1 MPRSARKHS
10 ESGHYHVILRGVNR
24 LEIFHDD
31 EDRTRFL
38 DTLLRF
44 AREDGIG
51 IVAYCLMDNHV
62 HLLLNA
68 GDNLS
73 VFIKQIAASYVYYFN
88 RKYDRVGHLF
98 QERYRSEA
106 VETDEYLLTAARYIL
121 QNPQKAGICSAR
133 DYPWSSWRDTASGT
147 GPCITQT
154 LCDVVGNRQ
163 ALLEFLETPASK
175 DGFEADNR
183 PPVNDEDA
191 HRLLCRISQTD
202 HPTQIAEYPLKQR
215 NDCIARAKA
224 AGLSVRQ
231 IARLTGLDRNIVQR
245 A

>member
-1 MPRSARKHS
+1 MRTARTQS
-10 ESGHYHVILRGVNR
+10 ESGIYHVIARGVGQQILFETDSDR
-24 LEIFHDD
+24 LRYTNSLQKLAE
-31 EDRTRFL
+31 ESTGN
-38 DTLLRF
+38 LL
-44 AREDGIG
+44 AW
-51 IVAYCLMDNHV
+51 CLMDNHV

-73 VFIKQIAASYVYYFN
+73 VLIKQIASSYVYYFN

-98 QERYRSEA
+98 QERYKSE
-106 VETDEYLLTAARYIL
+106 VVDTDEYLLTVARYIL
-121 QNPQKAGICSAR
+121 QNLQKAGICNAM
-133 DYPWSSWRDTASGT
+133 DYPWSSWRDTVSGT

-154 LCDVVGNRQ
+154 LCDVIGNRQ
-163 ALLEFLETPASK
+163 ALLEFLKAPGR
-175 DGFEADNR
+175 DGGLEADNR
-183 PPVNDEDA
+183 PPVKDADA
-191 HRLLCRISQTD
+191 HELLCRIGHVD
-202 HPTQIAEYPLKQR
+202 HPTQIAEYPMKQR

>member
-1 MPRSARKHS
+1 M
-10 ESGHYHVILRGVNR
+10 
-24 LEIFHDD
+24 
-31 EDRTRFL
+31 
-38 DTLLRF
+38 
-44 AREDGIG
+44 
-51 IVAYCLMDNHV
+51 
-62 HLLLNA
+62 
-68 GDNLS
+68 
-73 VFIKQIAASYVYYFN
+73 
-88 RKYDRVGHLF
+88 
-98 QERYRSEA
+98 
-106 VETDEYLLTAARYIL
+106 ETDEYLLTAARYIL

-202 HPTQIAEYPLKQR
+202 HPSQIAEYPLKQR

>member
-24 LEIFHDD
+24 LDIFHDD
-31 EDRTRFL
+31 EDRARFL

-73 VFIKQIAASYVYYFN
+73 VLIKQIASSYVYYFN

-98 QERYRSEA
+98 QERYKSEA
-106 VETDEYLLTAARYIL
+106 VDTDEYLLTAARYIL
-121 QNPQKAGICSAR
+121 QNPQKAGICRAR

-154 LCDVVGNRQ
+154 LCDVIGNRQ
-163 ALLEFLETPASK
+163 ALLEFLEAPVRD
-175 DGFEADNR
+175 DGFEAENR
-183 PPVNDEDA
+183 RSVKDGDA
-191 HRLLCRISQTD
+191 HKLLCRIGHVD
-202 HPTQIAEYPLKQR
+202 HPAQIAEFPLKQR

-231 IARLTGLDRNIVQR
+231 IARLTGLDRNITQR

>member
-10 ESGHYHVILRGVNR
+10 ESGYYHVILRGVNR

-44 AREDGIG
+44 AREDSIG
-51 IVAYCLMDNHV
+51 IVSYCLMDNHV

-106 VETDEYLLTAARYIL
+106 VDTDEYLLTAARYIL
-121 QNPQKAGICSAR
+121 QNPQKAGICNAR
-133 DYPWSSWRDTASGT
+133 DYLWSSWRDTASGT

-154 LCDVVGNRQ
+154 L
-163 ALLEFLETPASK
+163 LSK
-175 DGFEADNR
+175 
-183 PPVNDEDA
+183 
-191 HRLLCRISQTD
+191 
-202 HPTQIAEYPLKQR
+202 
-215 NDCIARAKA
+215 
-224 AGLSVRQ
+224 
-231 IARLTGLDRNIVQR
+231 
-245 A
+245 